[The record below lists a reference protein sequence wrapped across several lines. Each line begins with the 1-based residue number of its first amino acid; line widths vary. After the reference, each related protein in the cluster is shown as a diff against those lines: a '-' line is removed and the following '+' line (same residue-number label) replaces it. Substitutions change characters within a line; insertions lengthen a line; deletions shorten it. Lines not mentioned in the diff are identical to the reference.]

1 MRPSSASKFRLPQ
14 RLVFLLAA
22 VAALL
27 PLVTARADV
36 GPKPTADFE
45 FEYQIDPVDI
55 VEGKLIQCEDETC
68 ETGNPLEEL
77 GPQHFECALASCSSI
92 AYGYAT
98 YMKLV
103 ITFTDR
109 TRESNV
115 FTKQARD
122 AAYRVIVLESSL
134 QVEEVRKGI
143 VSGGC
148 CSALAATIALELLV
162 ATIYVNVFHLSRT
175 ILGWVPLSSI
185 LTVPIVWFVFPLLPL
200 PAGWVVGL
208 SEAFAVVF
216 ETSFIYL
223 VTRRTTSLRHV
234 AALSLL
240 MNGTSFLIGLL
251 LRL

>member
-1 MRPSSASKFRLPQ
+1 MRSSSTSKFHLPH
-14 RLVFLLAA
+14 RFLFLLAA

-27 PLVTARADV
+27 PLATVRADA

-45 FEYQIDPVDI
+45 FEYQIDPIDI
-55 VEGKLIQCEDETC
+55 VEGQLIECEDETC

-77 GPQHFECALASCSSI
+77 GPQHFECTATSCSSI

-109 TRESNV
+109 VRESNV
-115 FTKQARD
+115 FAKKAFN
-122 AAYRVIVLESSL
+122 AAYKVTVSESSL

-143 VSGGC
+143 VPGGC
-148 CSALAATIALELLV
+148 CSALAATIALELLI
-162 ATIYVNVFHLSRT
+162 ATVYVNAFHLSRM

-185 LTVPIVWFVFPLLPL
+185 FTLPVVWFVFPLLPL

-216 ETSFIYL
+216 EAGLIYL
-223 VTRRTTSLRHV
+223 VTRRTTSLGHV

>member
-1 MRPSSASKFRLPQ
+1 MKPNFTSRFRLPH

-27 PLVTARADV
+27 PLVTARADA

-55 VEGKLIQCEDETC
+55 VDGQLIECEDETC
-68 ETGNPLEEL
+68 ETGNPLEQL
-77 GPQHFECALASCSSI
+77 GPQRFECTLTSCSSM
-92 AYGYAT
+92 AYGYAD

-109 TRESNV
+109 VRESNV
-115 FTKQARD
+115 FVKKAFSATYK
-122 AAYRVIVLESSL
+122 VTVLESSL
-134 QVEEVRKGI
+134 QVEEKARQVVPI
-143 VSGGC
+143 TC
-148 CSALAATIALELLV
+148 CPAMAATIALELLI

-175 ILGWVPLSSI
+175 ILSWVPLASA
-185 LTVPIVWFVFPLLPL
+185 LTLPVVWFGFPLLPL
-200 PAGWVVGL
+200 SAGWVVGL
-208 SEAFAVVF
+208 SETFAVAF
-216 ETSFIYL
+216 EGGLIYL
-223 VTRRTTSLRHV
+223 VTRRTTSLRHI

-240 MNGTSFLIGLL
+240 MNGASFLIGLL

>member
-1 MRPSSASKFRLPQ
+1 MQSSFTSEFRLLH
-14 RLVFLLAA
+14 RLVFILAT

-27 PLVTARADV
+27 PLATTHADV

-55 VEGKLIQCEDETC
+55 VAGELIQCKDETC
-68 ETGNPLEEL
+68 EAGDPLEEL
-77 GPQHFECALASCSSI
+77 GPQHFECTAANCSSM

-109 TRESNV
+109 VRESNV
-115 FTKQARD
+115 FTKAARD
-122 AAYRVIVLESSL
+122 ATFKVIVLESSL
-134 QVEEVRKGI
+134 EVEEVRKGPL
-143 VSGGC
+143 SGGC

-162 ATIYVNVFHLSRT
+162 ATIYVSAFHLSRT
-175 ILGWVPLSSI
+175 ILGWVPLGSV
-185 LTVPIVWFVFPLLPL
+185 LTIPVVWFVFPLLPL
-200 PAGWVVGL
+200 PAGLVVGL
-208 SEAFAVVF
+208 AEVFVVAF
-216 ETSFIYL
+216 ETGFIYL
-223 VTRRTTSLRHV
+223 ASWRTTSLKHV

-240 MNGTSFLIGLL
+240 MNGASFLVGLL